1 MNNGL
6 LFLKVGDTSNDGK
19 LEIVDE
25 DRLCFLVKG
34 ANGSVRT
41 ISKRLL
47 CEFVEYFI
55 NTHKPLPPTQGT
67 TCREKQRLINSSMAI
82 MRPSQNSANLI
93 EVLFRERK
101 GNMKPQK

>member
-47 CEFVEYFI
+47 CEFVEYF
-55 NTHKPLPPTQGT
+55 NQHPQASATDARNDLSG
-67 TCREKQRLINSSMAI
+67 KQRLINSSMAI